1 MLIIADSSITYRRR
15 YLTNL
20 QAAPAVDLLLTDE
33 TNPRSVAFQLAALQ
47 EHVSKL
53 PQAIDQV
60 GPTEEERVAL
70 QAMTAVRLA
79 DVVQLASILEDGR
92 RVHFQALLASL
103 TELLPQLSETITR
116 RYLSHAQAARQ
127 LEAPRLTG

>member
-1 MLIIADSSITYRRR
+1 
-15 YLTNL
+15 
-20 QAAPAVDLLLTDE
+20 
-33 TNPRSVAFQLAALQ
+33 
-47 EHVSKL
+47 
-53 PQAIDQV
+53 
-60 GPTEEERVAL
+60 
-70 QAMTAVRLA
+70 MTAVRLA

-92 RVHFQALLASL
+92 RVHFPALLASL